1 MKTEFDHNDEII
13 ATADLEGLLCED
25 STVTIFGKKYIVFE
39 NHHTVEIDENGTH
52 EKVVCTVFTEEE
64 LDDWEKSLIVNY
76 GKTQGFV
83 HKIVEILKDYLN
95 NH

>member
-1 MKTEFDHNDEII
+1 MKTEFNHNDEII
-13 ATADLEGLLCED
+13 ATADLEELLCED

-64 LDDWEKSLIVNY
+64 LDDWGEKYLSWN
-76 GKTQGFV
+76 
-83 HKIVEILKDYLN
+83 KIN
-95 NH
+95 

>member
-13 ATADLEGLLCED
+13 ATADLEELLCED

-39 NHHTVEIDENGTH
+39 NHHKVEIDENGAH

-64 LDDWEKSLIVNY
+64 YENW
-76 GKTQGFV
+76 
-83 HKIVEILKDYLN
+83 HK
-95 NH
+95 

>member
-13 ATADLEGLLCED
+13 AIADLEEPLRED

-52 EKVVCTVFTEEE
+52 AKVVCTVVTEEE
-64 LDDWEKSLIVNY
+64 YDNW
-76 GKTQGFV
+76 
-83 HKIVEILKDYLN
+83 HK
-95 NH
+95 

>member
-39 NHHTVEIDENGTH
+39 NHHIVKIDENGVH

-64 LDDWEKSLIVNY
+64 LDDWEKSLINY
-76 GKTQGFV
+76 GK
-83 HKIVEILKDYLN
+83 N
-95 NH
+95 NQ

>member
-13 ATADLEGLLCED
+13 ATDDLEKRLCED

-39 NHHTVEIDENGTH
+39 SYLTVEIDENGAH

-64 LDDWEKSLIVNY
+64 LDDWRKSLIVNY
-76 GKTQGFV
+76 GK
-83 HKIVEILKDYLN
+83 N
-95 NH
+95 NQ

>member
-13 ATADLEGLLCED
+13 ATADLEELLYED

-39 NHHTVEIDENGTH
+39 NHHEVEIDENGTH

-76 GKTQGFV
+76 GK
-83 HKIVEILKDYLN
+83 N
-95 NH
+95 NQ

>member
-64 LDDWEKSLIVNY
+64 LDDWGESLINY

>member
-13 ATADLEGLLCED
+13 ATADLEELLRED

-64 LDDWEKSLIVNY
+64 LDDWGESLINY

>member
-13 ATADLEGLLCED
+13 ATADLEEPLYED

-52 EKVVCTVFTEEE
+52 EKVICTVFTKEE
-64 LDDWEKSLIVNY
+64 LDDWRKVWL
-76 GKTQGFV
+76 
-83 HKIVEILKDYLN
+83 
-95 NH
+95 